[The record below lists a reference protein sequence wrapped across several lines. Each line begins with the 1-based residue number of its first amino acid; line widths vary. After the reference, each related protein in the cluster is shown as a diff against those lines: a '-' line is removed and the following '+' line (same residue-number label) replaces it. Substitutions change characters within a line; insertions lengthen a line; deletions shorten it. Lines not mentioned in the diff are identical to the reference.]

1 MLPYINDFPI
11 EFRDY
16 IASEI
21 IPRYAD
27 FDKAHR
33 VDHVLKVIA
42 ESLNLSQYYDV
53 SRMMVYVI
61 ASYHDLGL
69 CEGQGVPPSH
79 FRKNTMGRPEVKA
92 MVP

>member
-21 IPRYAD
+21 IPRYAG

-42 ESLNLSQYYDV
+42 ESLNLSQYYGCEP
-53 SRMMVYVI
+53 
-61 ASYHDLGL
+61 HD
-69 CEGQGVPPSH
+69 GVCYCLLP
-79 FRKNTMGRPEVKA
+79 
-92 MVP
+92 

>member
-21 IPRYAD
+21 IPRYAG

-61 ASYHDLGL
+61 PLTMTWDSVRDGSSTISFQEKYY
-69 CEGQGVPPSH
+69 GQTRS
-79 FRKNTMGRPEVKA
+79 
-92 MVP
+92 

>member
-33 VDHVLKVIA
+33 VDLVIHLIKKKLK
-42 ESLNLSQYYDV
+42 LSQYYDV
-53 SRMMVYVI
+53 SRMMVYVF
-61 ASYHDLGL
+61 AS
-69 CEGQGVPPSH
+69 
-79 FRKNTMGRPEVKA
+79 
-92 MVP
+92 

>member
-21 IPRYAD
+21 IPRYAG

-33 VDHVLKVIA
+33 VDHVLKVI
-42 ESLNLSQYYDV
+42 
-53 SRMMVYVI
+53 
-61 ASYHDLGL
+61 
-69 CEGQGVPPSH
+69 
-79 FRKNTMGRPEVKA
+79 
-92 MVP
+92 

>member
-21 IPRYAD
+21 IPRYAG

-42 ESLNLSQYYDV
+42 ESLNLYSIL
-53 SRMMVYVI
+53 MM
-61 ASYHDLGL
+61 
-69 CEGQGVPPSH
+69 
-79 FRKNTMGRPEVKA
+79 
-92 MVP
+92 

>member
-42 ESLNLSQYYDV
+42 ESLKLLAVFSSISIRLVFCSNQL
-53 SRMMVYVI
+53 
-61 ASYHDLGL
+61 
-69 CEGQGVPPSH
+69 E
-79 FRKNTMGRPEVKA
+79 
-92 MVP
+92 

>member
-21 IPRYAD
+21 IPRYAG

-33 VDHVLKVIA
+33 CMLLPLTMTWDSVRDGSSTISFQEK
-42 ESLNLSQYYDV
+42 YY
-53 SRMMVYVI
+53 
-61 ASYHDLGL
+61 
-69 CEGQGVPPSH
+69 GQTRS
-79 FRKNTMGRPEVKA
+79 
-92 MVP
+92 

>member
-42 ESLNLSQYYDV
+42 ESLKLSQYYD
-53 SRMMVYVI
+53 
-61 ASYHDLGL
+61 
-69 CEGQGVPPSH
+69 CQ
-79 FRKNTMGRPEVKA
+79 
-92 MVP
+92 